1 MSYRERFFYYSF
13 IAIAFFAL
21 WRSTQGPSP
30 VEDIEPQFKPK
41 NETEKQAYIDLEFI
55 YGKFTSPKVPNN
67 SKLVNSE
74 LQLGR
79 RVYAI
84 QCMHCHGPDGQAKT
98 PTARLL
104 NPKPRNLSSG
114 EAHNVEFTLKNGIPS
129 TAMSSFNHL
138 SEQEFNAVRD
148 YALYLEERAKKWG
161 SLLGGES
168 E

>member
-1 MSYRERFFYYSF
+1 MHALPWPRWTSENSYS
-13 IAIAFFAL
+13 A
-21 WRSTQGPSP
+21 P
-30 VEDIEPQFKPK
+30 
-41 NETEKQAYIDLEFI
+41 
-55 YGKFTSPKVPNN
+55 
-67 SKLVNSE
+67 
-74 LQLGR
+74 
-79 RVYAI
+79 
-84 QCMHCHGPDGQAKT
+84 
-98 PTARLL
+98 L